1 MIKLL
6 ILGALGFVL
15 YRLVFQPAREGY
27 LDDSKPRIVKK
38 KGPKSTKKEGDYTDY
53 EEID

>member
-6 ILGALGFVL
+6 IMGALGFVL

-27 LDDSKPRIVKK
+27 LDNSKPRIVKK
-38 KGPKSTKKEGDYTDY
+38 KGTKPPPKESDYIDY

>member
-6 ILGALGFVL
+6 IFGALGFVL
-15 YRLVFQPAREGY
+15 YRLVFQPAREGF